1 MFKNSCISLRDI
13 SSKIKTNKTVN
24 VVRNFQA
31 AGQPREL
38 FKGSFPPLTSG
49 QRNGKLISWTFQPS
63 SGAFQWA
70 SREYL
75 LLSDLT
81 FRDVRIMHRSI
92 TKIYSPLR
100 E

>member
-49 QRNGKLISWTFQPS
+49 QRNGKLIPWTFQPGIWS
-63 SGAFQWA
+63 FSTAG
-70 SREYL
+70 S
-75 LLSDLT
+75 
-81 FRDVRIMHRSI
+81 
-92 TKIYSPLR
+92 
-100 E
+100 